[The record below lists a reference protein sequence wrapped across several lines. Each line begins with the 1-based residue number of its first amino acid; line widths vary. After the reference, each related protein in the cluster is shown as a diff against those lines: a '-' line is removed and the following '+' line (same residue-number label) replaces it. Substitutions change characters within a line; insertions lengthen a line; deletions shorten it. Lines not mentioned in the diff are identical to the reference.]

1 MSIISGPEH
10 TFSRKLKGEFG
21 FKDAQGTGADR
32 RYYWKGHKLTDFT
45 GTQEGQSTF
54 SPHFVTQITRI
65 LNFLNFRPFYINTKR
80 ARTMSVE
87 RG

>member
-32 RYYWKGHKLTDFT
+32 LRKGN
-45 GTQEGQSTF
+45 QPF

-65 LNFLNFRPFYINTKR
+65 INFLNFRPFYINTNR
-80 ARTMSVE
+80 A
-87 RG
+87 